1 MFDISKK
8 LSIIRDGSLILLVY
22 LFFNKNNDRFIL
34 GGYLKLI
41 KDRSTF
47 QKNYLLLTSNN
58 RGFLQTN
65 NSIFFGRKKT

>member
-8 LSIIRDGSLILLVY
+8 LSIIKDGSLILLVH

-41 KDRSTF
+41 KDRYILK
-47 QKNYLLLTSNN
+47 KNYLLLTSNY

>member
-8 LSIIRDGSLILLVY
+8 LFIIKDGSLILLVH

-41 KDRSTF
+41 KDRYILK
-47 QKNYLLLTSNN
+47 KNYLLLTSNY

-65 NSIFFGRKKT
+65 NSIFFGRNKT